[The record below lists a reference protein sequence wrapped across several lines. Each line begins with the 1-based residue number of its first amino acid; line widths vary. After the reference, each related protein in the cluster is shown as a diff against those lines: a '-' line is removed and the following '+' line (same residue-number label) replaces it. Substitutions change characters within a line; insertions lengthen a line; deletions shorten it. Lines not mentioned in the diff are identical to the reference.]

1 MVDLYKVFGLDYI
14 RILCHYI
21 NMKNAMEKDMNFENA
36 LTELHRSIV
45 TDFARKYSEDDD
57 QTRVIDFAESIE
69 FEEGRKYIKV
79 TKKLGNQTMVWG
91 FIVKGDN
98 DKLFREGDILKA
110 ASWAAPARNK
120 PRGNILRGD
129 FSWVRW
135 TGPQYLQ

>member
-1 MVDLYKVFGLDYI
+1 MDNNK
-14 RILCHYI
+14 
-21 NMKNAMEKDMNFENA
+21 FEDA
-36 LTELHRSIV
+36 LTELHRVIV
-45 TDFARKYSEDDD
+45 ADYERKNLDGF
-57 QTRVIDFAESIE
+57 RVTEFAESIE

-98 DKLFREGDILKA
+98 DKLFHKGDILKA

-135 TGPQYLQ
+135 TGPEYL